1 MPRLTRPRRS
11 APLIVA
17 LLLLAAGSE
26 PAVHGAAANRPPEPK
41 KGSGGASAG
50 LSKNKRPEQ
59 QHALV
64 NVRDYGAIGN
74 GKTDATA
81 AIQKALNHGVGK
93 RVVAPAGTYLVRQL
107 VITTRTTLALASG
120 ATLLLAPETNDTL
133 LRVRAAGAK
142 VTGGGTLDGNR
153 SQNSRRLRYQ
163 GKRGQA
169 SRSTT
174 SGLSIQRNYGIY
186 AANVNGLHIS
196 RALVTGTGYIGI
208 LAEATS
214 GALTNTVIER
224 SRVDRSTE
232 GASIVE
238 GGVKVHRSGGAVSGV
253 RISSNTVLMP
263 QGPQD
268 QSAIAIETWGGV
280 SGAVVQNNVTTGGSM
295 GISLSRTTNG
305 SVVGNAV
312 SGMSLYGIELASSS
326 STSVSGNTVRC
337 GGYTPKGIVLSNQ
350 DPAND
355 TISGN
360 VVEGC
365 TSRGIQLNHGSNG
378 AQLVGNRINQSQG
391 YAIEVVSSRNV
402 AIANNMV
409 DGGGTAQKALLVN
422 ASSDMDVRGNTFS
435 NMSQNGV
442 LLYGAYPVVLDQIT
456 IVSNTFSRTNVAYG
470 TQLSG
475 GATLGTVAFEQNTIT

>member
-153 SQNSRRLRYQ
+153 SQNSR
-163 GKRGQA
+163 G
-169 SRSTT
+169 
-174 SGLSIQRNYGIY
+174 SGIKVSADGVTIDNVRIVNTRNYGIY

-337 GGYTPKGIVLSNQ
+337 GGYTPKGIVLTNQ

-365 TSRGIQLNHGSNG
+365 TTRGIQLNHGSNG

-442 LLYGAYPVVLDQIT
+442 LLYGAYTVVLDQIT

-475 GATLGTVAFEQNTIT
+475 GATLGTVVVEQNTIM

>member
-1 MPRLTRPRRS
+1 MPRLKRPRRS
-11 APLIVA
+11 APLSVA
-17 LLLLAAGSE
+17 LLLLAAGSA
-26 PAVHGAAANRPPEPK
+26 PLVHGAAATRPPDPRKGFGGGSAVCSEK
-41 KGSGGASAG
+41 KQLQQRAS
-50 LSKNKRPEQ
+50 
-59 QHALV
+59 V

-74 GKTDATA
+74 GKKDATA
-81 AIQKALNHGVGK
+81 AIQKALNAGAGK
-93 RVVAPAGTYLVRQL
+93 RVVVHAGTYRVRQL
-107 VITTRTTLALASG
+107 VITTPTTLALDFG
-120 ATLLLAPETNDTL
+120 ATLLLAPGTNATL
-133 LRVRAAGAK
+133 LRVRAAGAI
-142 VTGGGTLDGNR
+142 VTGRGTLDGNR
-153 SQNSRRLRYQ
+153 SQNS
-163 GKRGQA
+163 
-169 SRSTT
+169 
-174 SGLSIQRNYGIY
+174 SGSGIRVSADCATIDNVRILNTRNYGIY
-186 AANVNGLHIS
+186 AANVNGLHVS
-196 RALVTGTGYIGI
+196 RASVTGTGDIGI
-208 LAEATS
+208 FAEATS
-214 GALTNTVIER
+214 GALTNTVIEH

-238 GGVKVHRSGGAVSGV
+238 GGIKVHRSGGAVSGV
-253 RISSNTVLMP
+253 RISRNIVVMP
-263 QGPQD
+263 KGPQD
-268 QSAIAIETWGGV
+268 QKAIAIETWGGV
-280 SGAVVQNNVTTGGSM
+280 SGAGVQNNVTTGGSM

-391 YAIEVVSSRNV
+391 YAIDVVSSRNV

-442 LLYGAYPVVLDQIT
+442 LLYGAYPVVLDKIT

-475 GATLGTVAFEQNTIT
+475 GATLGTVVFEQNTIT